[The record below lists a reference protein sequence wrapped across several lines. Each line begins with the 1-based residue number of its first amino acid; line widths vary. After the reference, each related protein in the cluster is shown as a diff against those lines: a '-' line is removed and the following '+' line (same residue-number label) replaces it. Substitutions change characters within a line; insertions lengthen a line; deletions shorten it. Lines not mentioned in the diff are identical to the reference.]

1 MDQKTTSENHNRF
14 CLNSFLHV
22 KYVLLLIYLKA
33 ELSFVV
39 QQIFLFTT
47 AHSSTS
53 EGQSEGVLMVLGY
66 SVLIGSRLPD
76 NIAHHLPM
84 DSKYTSCLSNTYGC
98 GTMEQDLSHMYR
110 TVLSYIWL
118 FIFKTSDTCFFDM
131 LSEQCDV
138 TFKGAICSL
147 YTHFWSNKSMICPH
161 WFLKNIT

>member
-84 DSKYTSCLSNTYGC
+84 DSKYTSCLSNGC
-98 GTMEQDLSHMYR
+98 RAMEQEQQQMYR
-110 TVLSYIWL
+110 TIRSY
-118 FIFKTSDTCFFDM
+118 
-131 LSEQCDV
+131 QCRLI
-138 TFKGAICSL
+138 KIKIMK
-147 YTHFWSNKSMICPH
+147 H
-161 WFLKNIT
+161 